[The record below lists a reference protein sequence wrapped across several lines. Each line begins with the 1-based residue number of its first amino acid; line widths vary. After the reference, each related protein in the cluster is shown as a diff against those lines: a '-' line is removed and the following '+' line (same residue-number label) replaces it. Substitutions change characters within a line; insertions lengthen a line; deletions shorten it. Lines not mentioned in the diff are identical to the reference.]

1 MLEII
6 KVCGIVEPADALAA
20 VQAGATAIGIVFYSA
35 SPRYARL
42 DQAAMVSAIVSS
54 RALKVGVFVNEAPE
68 RIRAV
73 ADAVRLDVVQLHGDE
88 PPSDIAELG
97 GLRVWKALPVG
108 DDFDPAWMD
117 DYDCEAILLDNAKA
131 DAYGGSGQT
140 FPWGKAVAANGKRRI
155 IVAGGL
161 GPDNVQEVIRTV
173 APWGVDASSRL
184 ESSPGRK
191 DAEKVEAYVKAAQK
205 RAELE
210 FPQ

>member
-1 MLEII
+1 MPEII

-20 VQAGATAIGIVFYSA
+20 VQAGATAIGMVFYSA

-54 RALKVGVFVNEAPE
+54 RALKVGVFVNETPE

-88 PPSDIAELG
+88 PPSDIAELQ

-108 DDFDPAWMD
+108 DNFDPAWMA
-117 DYDCEAILLDNAKA
+117 DYDCEAILLDAA
-131 DAYGGSGQT
+131 AAGVYGGSGQT
-140 FPWGKAVAANGKRRI
+140 FPWRKAMEAKGKRRI

-161 GPDNVQEVIRTV
+161 GPDNVAEAIQTA

-191 DAEKVEAYVKAAQK
+191 DREKVEAYVKAAQN
-205 RAELE
+205 AV
-210 FPQ
+210 

>member
-1 MLEII
+1 MLEIV
-6 KVCGIVEPADALAA
+6 KVCGIVEPADALVA

-42 DQAAMVSAIVSS
+42 DQAAMVSAVVSS
-54 RALKVGVFVNEAPE
+54 RALKVGVFVNETPA

-88 PPSDIAELG
+88 PPSDLDELK

-108 DDFDPAWMD
+108 DNFDAAWMD
-117 DYDCEAILLDNAKA
+117 NYDCEAILLDSAKA

-140 FPWGKAVAANGKRRI
+140 FPWRKAIEAKGKRRI
-155 IVAGGL
+155 ILAGGL
-161 GPDNVQEVIRTV
+161 GPDNVEEAIRTV

-191 DAEKVEAYVKAAQK
+191 DSERVEAYVKAAQM
-205 RAELE
+205 RG
-210 FPQ
+210 

>member
-1 MLEII
+1 MPEIV
-6 KVCGIVEPADALAA
+6 KVCGIVEPADALVA

-54 RALKVGVFVNEAPE
+54 RALKVGVFVNETPA

-88 PPSDIAELG
+88 PPSDLDELK

-108 DDFDPAWMD
+108 DNFDAAWMD
-117 DYDCEAILLDNAKA
+117 NYDCEAILLDSAKA

-140 FPWGKAVAANGKRRI
+140 FPWRKAIEAKGKRRI
-155 IVAGGL
+155 ILAGGL
-161 GPDNVQEVIRTV
+161 GPDNVEEAIRTV

-191 DAEKVEAYVKAAQK
+191 DSERVEAYVKAAQM
-205 RAELE
+205 RG
-210 FPQ
+210 

>member
-1 MLEII
+1 MPEII
-6 KVCGIVEPADALAA
+6 KVCGIVEPHDALAA

-42 DQAAMVSAIVSS
+42 DQAAMISAIVSS
-54 RALKVGVFVNEAPE
+54 RALKVGVFVNETPE

-73 ADAVRLDVVQLHGDE
+73 AEAVRLDVVQLHGDE
-88 PPSDIAELG
+88 PPSDIAELE

-108 DDFDPAWMD
+108 DNFDAARMD
-117 DYDCEAILLDNAKA
+117 DYDCEAILLDTASA

-140 FPWGKAVAANGKRRI
+140 FPWRRAVEAQGRRKI
-155 IVAGGL
+155 ILAGGL
-161 GPDNVQEVIRTV
+161 GPDNVGEAIRTA

-191 DAEKVEAYVKAAQK
+191 DPEKVEAYVKAAQS
-205 RAELE
+205 AV
-210 FPQ
+210 